1 MSIQE
6 QQELKKRYYS
16 EALRYMENA
25 KECLQRTT
33 IEYNRY
39 SDPKYVKMAC
49 GTAYSG
55 VLVALDCFLTLN
67 GMHKP
72 TGKERKS
79 IEYYQ
84 KNLGK
89 LDRKMLGVLNDTYQI
104 LHLSGYYDGIQNVE
118 VVKVGFKNANALI
131 KKIRPNESGD
141 TTDGKSRSGS
151 E

>member
-1 MSIQE
+1 MSVQE
-6 QQELKKRYYS
+6 QQELTKRYYS

-25 KECLQRTT
+25 KECLQKTS

-39 SDPKYVKMAC
+39 KDSKYVKMAC

-55 VLVALDCFLTLN
+55 VLVALDGFFTLKGIN
-67 GMHKP
+67 KP
-72 TGKERKS
+72 TRSERKS

-89 LDRKMLGVLNDTYQI
+89 IDRKMLGILNDTYQI

-131 KKIRPNESGD
+131 EKIKPKELRGIV
-141 TTDGKSRSGS
+141 
-151 E
+151 

>member
-1 MSIQE
+1 MSVQE

>member
-6 QQELKKRYYS
+6 QQELKERYYG
-16 EALRYMENA
+16 EAVRYIENA
-25 KECLQRTT
+25 KECLQRTN

-39 SDPKYVKMAC
+39 SDSKYVKMAC

-55 VLVALDCFLTLN
+55 VLVALDCFFILKGIT
-67 GMHKP
+67 KP
-72 TGKERKS
+72 TRKDRKS

-89 LDRKMLGVLNDTYQI
+89 LDRRMLGILNDTYQI

-118 VVKVGFKNANALI
+118 VIKVGFKNANALI
-131 KKIRPNESGD
+131 EKIKPGHFID
-141 TTDGKSRSGS
+141 
-151 E
+151 

>member
-89 LDRKMLGVLNDTYQI
+89 LDRKMRGVLNDTYQI

>member
-6 QQELKKRYYS
+6 QQELKEKYYS

-25 KECLQRTT
+25 KDCLHKTA

-39 SDPKYVKMAC
+39 SDSKYVKMAC

-55 VLVALDCFLTLN
+55 VLIALDCFFMLK
-67 GMHKP
+67 GMNKP
-72 TGKERKS
+72 SKSERKS

-89 LDRKMLGVLNDTYQI
+89 IDRKMLGILNDTYQI

-118 VVKVGFKNANALI
+118 VVKVGFKNANTLI
-131 KKIRPNESGD
+131 EKIKPKVFN
-141 TTDGKSRSGS
+141 
-151 E
+151 